1 MGPGPGLLPREGQ
14 VDLRFLTS
22 WHKPLELE
30 LGASHEVKCVL
41 LMSQDIRK
49 GSFMK
54 NPPNCTISLMSLAI
68 PLGERVA
75 MLEELPHGNHPS
87 GLPAH
92 FSVFAVPEMM
102 ENCWMLF
109 SLRL

>member
-49 GSFMK
+49 RLQMCK
-54 NPPNCTISLMSLAI
+54 KITITVREA
-68 PLGERVA
+68 ERVRGREKEKP
-75 MLEELPHGNHPS
+75 LLFG
-87 GLPAH
+87 
-92 FSVFAVPEMM
+92 VFRHAEVMILAT
-102 ENCWMLF
+102 C
-109 SLRL
+109 